1 MLVPRQLDQIRKV
14 LGRFGVTDPGDITD
28 LFRRVPNP
36 ITADVEGVLK
46 ALELKLPANI
56 SFRFVAE
63 SLLAGVFELAPS
75 VLKWRDAFGAPP
87 NLAAIKPG
95 ATQASKYHKA
105 IFASLNGIFDGSLSN
120 GRIEQEI
127 NTGIHR
133 VDIMYDN
140 FSKIG
145 FFNELKGRISLKAD
159 FVPAECKNYSDD
171 VGSPEYDQL
180 GGRLNNNDRQVGLL
194 VVRKIVDAKKSF
206 EHVKAKWAKEELIV
220 VLDDD
225 DIVKMHRARFD
236 GASDQIDKLLWL
248 KVRSLQLSS
257 QK

>member
-14 LGRFGVTDPGDITD
+14 LGRFGVTDPGNISD
-28 LFRRVPNP
+28 LFQRVPNP
-36 ITADVEGVLK
+36 STADIEGVLK
-46 ALELKLPANI
+46 ALELKLPGNI
-56 SFRFVAE
+56 TSRFVSE

-75 VLKWRDAFGAPP
+75 VLKWRDTFGAPP
-87 NLAAIKPG
+87 DLLAIKPG
-95 ATQASKYHKA
+95 AKQASKYHKA

-140 FSKIG
+140 FSDVG
-145 FFNELKGRISLKAD
+145 FFKGLKSRLSLKAD
-159 FVPAECKNYSDD
+159 FVPTECKNYSDD

-180 GGRLNNNDRQVGLL
+180 GGRLNTKDRQVGLL

-206 EHVKAKWAKEELIV
+206 EHVKAKWAKEELII
-220 VLDDD
+220 VLDDN

-236 GASDQIDKLLWL
+236 GTADQIDKLLWF
-248 KVRSLQLSS
+248 KVRSLQLNS